1 MPRTINEKAFHVE
14 GTKMRKPD
22 LQQSTSIVIMAFA
35 LMLFVQSDRTWA
47 QPQLELRQSV
57 ERKFEQY
64 RTAIKDTY
72 KVDIKNF
79 KDRIP
84 GGNADRK
91 PIISYDLKQLLDG
104 IKSER
109 DHSKDNMLA
118 LELAMDHLEV
128 IPDYY
133 TRLAR
138 LEWECQSEKLRDM

>member
-1 MPRTINEKAFHVE
+1 MK
-14 GTKMRKPD
+14 KPD
-22 LQQSTSIVIMAFA
+22 FQQITVIVIMGLA

-57 ERKFEQY
+57 ERKFDEY
-64 RTAIKDTY
+64 RTAIRDAY

-84 GGNADRK
+84 GGNADGK
-91 PIISYDLKQLLDG
+91 KITNYELKQLLDG

-109 DHSKDNMLA
+109 DHTKDNMLA
-118 LELAMDHLEV
+118 LELAMDHLEI

-133 TRLAR
+133 KRLAR
-138 LEWECQSEKLRDM
+138 MEWECRSEKLTDM

>member
-1 MPRTINEKAFHVE
+1 
-14 GTKMRKPD
+14 MRKPD

-35 LMLFVQSDRTWA
+35 VMLFVQSDRTWA

-79 KDRIP
+79 KDRLP
-84 GGNADRK
+84 GGNADGK